1 MALTMLIPDE
11 VIETIRLPRNR
22 IESELLKEM
31 AYTLYQRELVSMGVA
46 RRFAN
51 LGKWDFIE
59 GLAER
64 GILRHYDENEAD
76 EDIIYARNYK

>member
-11 VIETIRLPRNR
+11 VLGTIRLPRNR
-22 IESELLKEM
+22 IKSELTRET
-31 AYTLYQRELVSMGVA
+31 AYALYQRELVSMGVA

-51 LGKWDFIE
+51 LTKWEFIE

-64 GILRHYDENEAD
+64 DIRRHYYETEAD
-76 EDIIYARNYK
+76 EDIEYAGNYQ